1 METGRSVMYKY
12 TEHNSSHLCKLGGE
26 HSTMPARFPPILEPN
41 SGNPESN
48 PSPTEAAAWL
58 GAPIPLFCVTAPPSV
73 SSNTLCLMSR
83 ARKGA
88 PPPFRL
94 IPAPGSTHGR

>member
-1 METGRSVMYKY
+1 MYKY

-58 GAPIPLFCVTAPPSV
+58 GAPIPLFCVTAPSV